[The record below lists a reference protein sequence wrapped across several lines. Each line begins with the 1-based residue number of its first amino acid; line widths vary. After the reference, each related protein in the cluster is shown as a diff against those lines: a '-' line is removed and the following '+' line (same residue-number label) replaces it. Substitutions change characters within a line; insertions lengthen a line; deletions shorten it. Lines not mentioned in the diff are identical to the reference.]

1 LSVDVCED
9 TKNTSNPT
17 PFTLLSPCIAISS
30 NQHQSI
36 KQASTTHLTT
46 SAASRLNLKNIT
58 SSSPDIVSPIA
69 RGISPPFNLA
79 ANDDALFPKLWLEL
93 LLFVFVLRLSVVV
106 FDMLREIEPKACLA
120 RSIKLV
126 LLVFCR
132 EAIM

>member
-1 LSVDVCED
+1 MFAKTQRTLQI
-9 TKNTSNPT
+9 P
-17 PFTLLSPCIAISS
+17 PLLLSCPLVLPSQGISI
-30 NQHQSI
+30 NQSS
-36 KQASTTHLTT
+36 KQALTTHLTT

-120 RSIKLV
+120 RSIMLV
-126 LLVFCR
+126 LLVFSW

>member
-1 LSVDVCED
+1 MFAKTQRTLQI
-9 TKNTSNPT
+9 P
-17 PFTLLSPCIAISS
+17 PLLLSCPLVLPSQVTSINQSS
-30 NQHQSI
+30 
-36 KQASTTHLTT
+36 KQALTTHLTT

-120 RSIKLV
+120 RSIMLV
-126 LLVFCR
+126 LLVFSW

>member
-1 LSVDVCED
+1 MRRHKEHFKSH
-9 TKNTSNPT
+9 
-17 PFTLLSPCIAISS
+17 PFYSLVPLYCHLKASA
-30 NQHQSI
+30 SI
-36 KQASTTHLTT
+36 KQALTTHLTT

-120 RSIKLV
+120 RSMMLV
-126 LLVFCR
+126 LLVFSW

>member
-1 LSVDVCED
+1 MFAKTQRTLQI
-9 TKNTSNPT
+9 P
-17 PFTLLSPCIAISS
+17 PLLLSCPLVLPSQVTSINQSS
-30 NQHQSI
+30 
-36 KQASTTHLTT
+36 KQALTTHLTT